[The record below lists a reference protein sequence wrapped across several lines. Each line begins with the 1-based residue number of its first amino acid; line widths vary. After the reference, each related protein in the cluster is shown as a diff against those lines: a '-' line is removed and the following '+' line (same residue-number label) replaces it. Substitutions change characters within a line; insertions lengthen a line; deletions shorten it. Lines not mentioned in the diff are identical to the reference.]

1 MGEKGSVEQHQNW
14 CIEVYGLP
22 LQGADWI
29 EQIVFFVSIR
39 DGEQK
44 SSKIHVPMVLQ
55 EFDVFLLKGILW
67 DLPCPADW
75 DYTSNGK
82 IKCGLLW
89 EDVFLNKNEWLSF
102 LYVYQK
108 LESHGLVKTYLPN
121 VCHFLGQNI
130 KSRTLN
136 RAIWPV
142 SFKFYIF
149 CNAYRTFCRSKIS
162 VPQAFPWYSQGMTIE
177 DYLRVVYIC
186 SVSHIIHTWLTA
198 PIVVY
203 GINTDWFP

>member
-1 MGEKGSVEQHQNW
+1 MYWSLWTPTPRCRLNW
-14 CIEVYGLP
+14 TNCFFCFNPWRWTKIIENSCSNGPAGV
-22 LQGADWI
+22 WC
-29 EQIVFFVSIR
+29 F
-39 DGEQK
+39 
-44 SSKIHVPMVLQ
+44 
-55 EFDVFLLKGILW
+55 FLLKGILW

-162 VPQAFPWYSQGMTIE
+162 VPQSFPWYSQGMTIE

>member
-1 MGEKGSVEQHQNW
+1 MDSHSKVQIELNKLFFLFQSVTVNKNHRKFMFQW
-14 CIEVYGLP
+14 SCRSLM
-22 LQGADWI
+22 
-29 EQIVFFVSIR
+29 F
-39 DGEQK
+39 
-44 SSKIHVPMVLQ
+44 
-55 EFDVFLLKGILW
+55 FLLKGILW

>member
-1 MGEKGSVEQHQNW
+1 MYWSLWTPTPRCRLNW
-14 CIEVYGLP
+14 TNCFFCFNPWRWTKIIENSCSNGPAGV
-22 LQGADWI
+22 WC
-29 EQIVFFVSIR
+29 F
-39 DGEQK
+39 
-44 SSKIHVPMVLQ
+44 
-55 EFDVFLLKGILW
+55 FLLKGILW